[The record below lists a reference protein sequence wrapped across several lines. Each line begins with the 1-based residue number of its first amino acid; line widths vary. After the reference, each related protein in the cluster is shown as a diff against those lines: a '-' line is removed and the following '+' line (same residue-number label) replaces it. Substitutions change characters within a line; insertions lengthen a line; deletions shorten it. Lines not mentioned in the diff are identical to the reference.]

1 MNLPVTHSVDADG
14 IGWITFDDPTG
25 RANVFN
31 PETLAALRAATAAL
45 AQATGSGQAAVP
57 VKAVVV
63 ISAKEKIFIAGADLK
78 WLSRIADAKSAVQAA
93 REGQELFTQVAR
105 LKVPVV
111 CAIHGACAGGG
122 YELALACSWRI
133 ATDAKET
140 VIGLPEVGLG
150 VIPGWGGSTRLP
162 RLVGVSAAV
171 EHILTAALVPAA
183 TAHQTG
189 FVDELVP
196 AAELKARAKAVALKL
211 AAGGLPARFAPPAPP
226 ADFFASQR
234 QLAAVRRRGQPAP
247 LAVLDA
253 VEQGVGLPLD
263 QALVLEAEAF
273 GRVAAGGVA
282 KNLMQVFFLK
292 EAVKKISL
300 DVWFAQPAQA
310 PAAAPFQIIGI
321 IGAGVM
327 GSGIAQWCA
336 RHGFGVMLCDADHEA
351 LERAITIIRGLF
363 DDMVKRGQLSHAA
376 AHKAMGSIGV
386 TTGLE
391 DFDGCDM
398 VIEAIVENVAAKQK
412 LLAELSKIVQ
422 PDCVLA
428 SNTSALPIEELAA
441 GAVKPERIL
450 GLHFFNPVGRMPLVE
465 LVLSPHT
472 SRATAD
478 RALAFVKA
486 LGKTPVICRS
496 SPGFLVTR
504 VLFFYL
510 NEACRLWEQGVP
522 AKVIDRAMQDWGWPM
537 GPLRLIDEVG
547 VDVSDFIY
555 GEMQHYFPDRFTGAT
570 ICSRML
576 AAGLKG
582 RKNGASSGFY
592 SYAGGAATLNP
603 ALEAMA
609 PPAALAMEPSAIA
622 DRLNGVMI
630 EETKRVLAEGVL
642 KGPDDADLALLLG
655 AGFPAFRGGLMRYAK
670 SIGAY

>member
-1 MNLPVTHSVDADG
+1 
-14 IGWITFDDPTG
+14 
-25 RANVFN
+25 
-31 PETLAALRAATAAL
+31 
-45 AQATGSGQAAVP
+45 
-57 VKAVVV
+57 
-63 ISAKEKIFIAGADLK
+63 
-78 WLSRIADAKSAVQAA
+78 
-93 REGQELFTQVAR
+93 
-105 LKVPVV
+105 
-111 CAIHGACAGGG
+111 
-122 YELALACSWRI
+122 
-133 ATDAKET
+133 
-140 VIGLPEVGLG
+140 
-150 VIPGWGGSTRLP
+150 
-162 RLVGVSAAV
+162 
-171 EHILTAALVPAA
+171 
-183 TAHQTG
+183 
-189 FVDELVP
+189 
-196 AAELKARAKAVALKL
+196 
-211 AAGGLPARFAPPAPP
+211 
-226 ADFFASQR
+226 
-234 QLAAVRRRGQPAP
+234 
-247 LAVLDA
+247 
-253 VEQGVGLPLD
+253 
-263 QALVLEAEAF
+263 
-273 GRVAAGGVA
+273 
-282 KNLMQVFFLK
+282 
-292 EAVKKISL
+292 
-300 DVWFAQPAQA
+300 
-310 PAAAPFQIIGI
+310 
-321 IGAGVM
+321 
-327 GSGIAQWCA
+327 
-336 RHGFGVMLCDADHEA
+336 
-351 LERAITIIRGLF
+351 
-363 DDMVKRGQLSHAA
+363 
-376 AHKAMGSIGV
+376 
-386 TTGLE
+386 
-391 DFDGCDM
+391 
-398 VIEAIVENVAAKQK
+398 
-412 LLAELSKIVQ
+412 
-422 PDCVLA
+422 
-428 SNTSALPIEELAA
+428 
-441 GAVKPERIL
+441 
-450 GLHFFNPVGRMPLVE
+450 MPLVE

-576 AAGLKG
+576 TAGLKG

>member
-14 IGWITFDDPTG
+14 IGWITFDDPAG

-31 PETLAALRAATAAL
+31 PETLAALRTATAAL
-45 AQATGSGQAAVP
+45 TAAP
-57 VKAVVV
+57 VKAVVI

-78 WLSRIADAKSAVQAA
+78 WLSRIDDAKSAAQTA
-93 REGQELFTQVAR
+93 RDGQKHFTQIGR

-140 VIGLPEVGLG
+140 VIGLPEIGLG

-189 FVDELVP
+189 LVDELVP

-211 AAGGLPARFAPPAPP
+211 AAGGLPARSAPPAPP
-226 ADFFASQR
+226 TDFFASQR
-234 QLAAVRRRGQPAP
+234 KLAAVRRRGQPAP

-253 VEQGVGLPLD
+253 IEQGVGLPLD
-263 QALVLEAEAF
+263 EALALEAEAF
-273 GRVAAGGVA
+273 GRVAAGEVA

-292 EAVKKISL
+292 EAGKKISL
-300 DVWFAQPAQA
+300 DAWFAQPAQA

-336 RHGFGVMLCDADHEA
+336 RHGFGVMLCDADREA
-351 LERAITIIRGLF
+351 LEHAITIIRGLF

-412 LLAELSKIVQ
+412 LLAELSRIVQ

-472 SRATAD
+472 TRATAD

-522 AKVIDRAMQDWGWPM
+522 AKVIDHAMQDWGWPM

-576 AAGLKG
+576 TAGLKG

-642 KGPDDADLALLLG
+642 KGPDDADLALLMG